1 MADPAAVLATD
12 AHNALV
18 FWSVVVFVLGA
29 VVGSFLNVCIHR
41 MPRSLS
47 IVRPASHCPQCG
59 KPLRW
64 YHNIPLLSWLAL
76 RGRCAFCG
84 AAISPVYFIVELLN
98 AGLWLA
104 LWLKFGLSPQLGA
117 YALVVSLFLV
127 GMFVDLEHYILP
139 DEVTLGGTVAGV
151 IFCVVFPQQ
160 MQNASDWTTGLWQS
174 VVGLAAG
181 GGGLYAVRWFGNL
194 LFGRKV
200 HEFEKAVSLVLDK
213 GRVRLDDGEEPAEEE
228 DVKEVLTSRR
238 DRVEFQADSG
248 QVGSQN
254 IAGLTVRITASELT
268 VGGQQWPLRDAPRL
282 EATAHQIELPREAM
296 GLGDVKLMMAIGAF
310 FGWASVLFSLILSSL
325 LGSIVGL
332 LLIAFRAHQW
342 GRPIPYGP
350 YIVAASFVWI
360 FFGTEL
366 TRWCL
371 NVPIR

>member
-12 AHNALV
+12 ALNALV
-18 FWSVVVFVLGA
+18 FWSVVVFILGA

-47 IVRPASHCPQCG
+47 IVRPRSHCPHCG
-59 KPLRW
+59 KTLCW
-64 YHNIPLLSWLAL
+64 YHNIPLLSWLVL
-76 RGRCAFCG
+76 RGRCAFCN
-84 AAISPVYFIVELLN
+84 AAISPVYFIVEFLN

-104 LWLKFGLSPQLGA
+104 LWLDFGLSPQFGA

-139 DEVTLGGTVAGV
+139 DEVTLGGTAVGV
-151 IFCVVFPQQ
+151 LLSAVFYQSLQSAP
-160 MQNASDWTTGLWQS
+160 DWITGLLRS
-174 VVGLAAG
+174 VIGLAAG
-181 GGGLYAVRWFGNL
+181 GGILYGVRWFGNV

-200 HEFEKAVSLVLDK
+200 HEFEKGVSLVLDK
-213 GRVRLDDGEEPAEEE
+213 GRLRLDDGEEPVEEE
-228 DVKEVLTSRR
+228 AVKEVLTSRR

-248 QVGSQN
+248 QVGAQN
-254 IAGLTVRITASELT
+254 VAGLMVRITATELT
-268 VGGQQWPLRDAPRL
+268 VGGQRWPLNDAPRL

-310 FGWASVLFSLILSSL
+310 FGGEAVVFSLIVSSL
-325 LGSIVGL
+325 LGSVVGV

-360 FFGTEL
+360 FCGMEL

-371 NVPIR
+371 NLPIR

>member
-1 MADPAAVLATD
+1 MVDPAAALAID
-12 AHNALV
+12 ALV
-18 FWSVVVFVLGA
+18 FWSVVVFVFGA

-84 AAISPVYFIVELLN
+84 KTISPVYFIVELLN

-104 LWLKFGLSPQLGA
+104 LWLKFGLSPQLAA
-117 YALVVSLFLV
+117 YTLLVSLFLV

-151 IFCVVFPQQ
+151 IFCVAFPQQ
-160 MQNASDWTTGLWQS
+160 MQNAPDWTTGLWQS

-194 LFGRKV
+194 LFGRKI
-200 HEFEKAVSLVLDK
+200 HEFEKTVSLVLDK

-248 QVGSQN
+248 QVGAQN

-268 VGGQQWPLRDAPRL
+268 VGGQRWPLGDAPRL

-325 LGSIVGL
+325 LGSIVGV

-350 YIVAASFVWI
+350 YIVAAAFVWI

-371 NVPIR
+371 NMPIR